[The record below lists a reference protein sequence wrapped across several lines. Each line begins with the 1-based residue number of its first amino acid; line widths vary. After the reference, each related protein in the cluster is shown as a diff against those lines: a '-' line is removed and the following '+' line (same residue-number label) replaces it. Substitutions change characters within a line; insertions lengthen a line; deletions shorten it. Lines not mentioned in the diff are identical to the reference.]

1 MEGYRVLIGN
11 LQDATWYEEIPVT
24 RINFSKVLNGTGKCD
39 ISTSPNPERSAFKDK
54 ISSDLLKPGRSTIYI
69 EKDGTIVGAYI
80 LWEVFVI
87 YPSNRLRLIGEGFWS
102 YFRKRIINEDALY
115 TNTDQLLIGKNLING
130 ALTAMGQLGKIV
142 GLSVTGTLITSGIL
156 VDRNYYGYQRRIVAE
171 AVEDL
176 ANKED
181 GFDFDITSTWIAGSN
196 PPTIANE
203 YQQYYPQKGTVGDI
217 IFDLDANLLRISR
230 QEKAQ
235 KVVNRMFMI
244 GGGTAEDTVL
254 TTSYN
259 MGSMSAENYPLLDHK
274 LVKKDITEVSTL
286 VTYGM
291 RELAKRSQLYEILT
305 VELDPQSV
313 ETRLGAFTTGDI
325 VRVKADRGFISI
337 NKYYRIQTYDVWVNE
352 SSNEERISVSLSTV
366 EATI

>member
-39 ISTSPNPERSAFKDK
+39 ISTSPNPERDTFKDK
-54 ISSDLLKPGRSTIYI
+54 ISPDLLRPGRSTIYI

-102 YFRKRIINEDALY
+102 YFRKRIIDKDFLY
-115 TNTDQLLIGKNLING
+115 TNTDQLLIGKALINEAITTLG
-130 ALTAMGQLGKIV
+130 DLGKIV
-142 GLSVTGTLITSGIL
+142 DLSVTGTLITSGIL
-156 VDRNYYGYQRRIVAE
+156 VDRNYYNYQRRIVAE
-171 AVEDL
+171 AIEDL

-181 GFDFDITSTWIAGSN
+181 GFDFDITSTWIAGSS
-196 PPTIANE
+196 PPAIANE
-203 YQQYYPQKGTVGDI
+203 YQQYYPQKGTTGNIV
-217 IFDLDANLLRISR
+217 FDLDANLLRISR

-259 MGSMSAENYPLLDHK
+259 MGSMSADYPLLDHK
-274 LVKKDITEVSTL
+274 LVKKDITDVGTL
-286 VTYGM
+286 VTYGT
-291 RELAKRSQLYEILT
+291 RELAKRSQLYEILV

-325 VRVKADRGFISI
+325 VRVTADRGFISI
-337 NKYYRIQTYDVWVNE
+337 NKYYRIQMYDVWVNE
-352 SSNEERISVSLSTV
+352 GSNEERISVTLSTV